1 MIHVYFMHVA
11 SKLIPLCPSEV
22 HSDTPDFG
30 KPFPAL
36 LAEVR
41 ACPVLPTAASPRP
54 GTHFLGLA
62 LPVVH
67 LFCSGG
73 RGSVPARL
81 APLPLGPT
89 GTGDCRERMPGYG
102 VGWSLAFSKA
112 HGSPTASSC
121 FLHVSGSH
129 ATTVP

>member
-1 MIHVYFMHVA
+1 MHVA
-11 SKLIPLCPSEV
+11 SKLIPLGPSEV

-36 LAEVR
+36 LAEVM

-54 GTHFLGLA
+54 GMRFLGFA
-62 LPVVH
+62 LPVVIVH
-67 LFCSGG
+67 LFCSG
-73 RGSVPARL
+73 RLGSVPARL
-81 APLPLGPT
+81 AHLPLEPR
-89 GTGDCRERMPGYG
+89 GTGDCRERTPGYG
-102 VGWSLAFSKA
+102 VGWSLALSKA
-112 HGSPTASSC
+112 HGSPAASSC